1 MAATFPLDV
10 YRADLARVVES
21 VFQTMLNIEVEPAA
35 ALWQPAANMLT
46 AGIYFAGDWKGA
58 LLLECG
64 RDQARAFAGRLM
76 PVEPGATIPEDDVR
90 DSLGEIASM
99 LAGSLKSVLP
109 PGVGLSMPSVVEGAD
124 YSLRICGG
132 NLAERAA
139 FLSDAGLFWV
149 TMIELVETAR
159 GRE

>member
-1 MAATFPLDV
+1 
-10 YRADLARVVES
+10 
-21 VFQTMLNIEVEPAA
+21 
-35 ALWQPAANMLT
+35 
-46 AGIYFAGDWKGA
+46 
-58 LLLECG
+58 
-64 RDQARAFAGRLM
+64 M

>member
-1 MAATFPLDV
+1 
-10 YRADLARVVES
+10 
-21 VFQTMLNIEVEPAA
+21 
-35 ALWQPAANMLT
+35 
-46 AGIYFAGDWKGA
+46 
-58 LLLECG
+58 
-64 RDQARAFAGRLM
+64 
-76 PVEPGATIPEDDVR
+76 
-90 DSLGEIASM
+90 
-99 LAGSLKSVLP
+99 
-109 PGVGLSMPSVVEGAD
+109 MPSVVKGAD